1 MAINLEKE
9 LKAISLQLKA
19 LSKRVD
25 KMAVGIQKPRNPR
38 QKFFLKKGVSMAEV
52 PIDKN
57 DLEIKRDISSVS
69 IHGVGDL
76 ESEISPDLQGT
87 AVT

>member
-25 KMAVGIQKPRNPR
+25 KMAGGIQTPRKSK
-38 QKFFLKKGVSMAEV
+38 QKIVSKTGGYMAEM
-52 PIDKN
+52 PIDKD
-57 DLEIKRDISSVS
+57 DLEIKSDISSVS
-69 IHGVGDL
+69 VQGVGDL
-76 ESEISPDLQGT
+76 ESKISPDLQGT
-87 AVT
+87 AVN